1 MKSLKSLFA
10 SKTPAEKDM
19 PPEVAVAALLVEAAS
34 ADGLYVNIESDMI
47 AEILL
52 ESFAFDAARA
62 DAVLAEAEGLAE
74 EAVGSHQFT
83 RHAKKLA
90 LADRVRVIEAMYRVI
105 LSDGERSPE
114 EDSYVRHVAGLLHVD
129 DVSRAQARQRAEA
142 RVERFFKPD

>member
-1 MKSLKSLFA
+1 MMKSLKKLF
-10 SKTPAEKDM
+10 SPRTPAELPM
-19 PPEVAVAALLVEAAS
+19 PAEVAVGALLVEAALV
-34 ADGLYVNIESDMI
+34 DGVYVNIESDMI

-62 DAVLAEAEGLAE
+62 DAVLAEAETLAE

-90 LADRVRVIEAMYRVI
+90 LTNRIKVVEAIYRVI
-105 LSDGERSPE
+105 LSDGERSDVE
-114 EDSYVRHVAGLLHVD
+114 EAYVRHVAGLLHVD

-142 RVERFFKPD
+142 RISSGA